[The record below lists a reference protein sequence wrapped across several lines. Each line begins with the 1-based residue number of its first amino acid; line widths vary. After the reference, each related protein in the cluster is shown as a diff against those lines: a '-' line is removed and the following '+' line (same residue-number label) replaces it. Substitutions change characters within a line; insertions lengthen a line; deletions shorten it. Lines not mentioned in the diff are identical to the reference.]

1 VDPVKHTEQIVLD
14 ALRRQVPVK
23 DLHGVSIANVRA
35 EPERP
40 FDVSFDL
47 RSGSN
52 RVQVLGEIKPAFS
65 PRLLAEIA
73 LWIQRLKSLRNDVAV
88 AVIAPALSSQAQVF
102 CVKNGIDFVDLA
114 GNISINIPGKF
125 TLQRTGIKSREAKT
139 FTPEPRRSV
148 DVFSGRSSRIL
159 RILLE
164 KPQGWS
170 VTGLARELAAET
182 TRFRETAPGAGL
194 EFEISLGAVSKAIA
208 SLEEQLLV
216 ERQDG
221 NIIVPEPTRLLQ
233 EWAEKY
239 RERYRWRLRSSFQ
252 TNNPFGRDLAAING
266 GIQGLTQGIYAF
278 TGAMAASTEAPFVD
292 IEVVDIFLASTQEDS
307 KLRTLD
313 TQTPVGPALRFISPY
328 DEGVFMYAK
337 KVGNALVV
345 SDVQAYLDLYA
356 RGGRDL
362 KQAEVFLSSSIQ
374 KRWAAVIPEP
384 Q

>member
-1 VDPVKHTEQIVLD
+1 VDTVRHTEQIVLD

-47 RSGSN
+47 RAGSN

-88 AVIAPALSSQAQVF
+88 AVIAPALSPQAQVF

-125 TLQRTGIKSREAKT
+125 TLQRTGIKTREAKT
-139 FTPEPRRSV
+139 FTPAPRRSV

-159 RILLE
+159 RVLLE
-164 KPQGWS
+164 KSQNWT
-170 VTGLARELAAET
+170 VTGLARELAAESS
-182 TRFRETAPGAGL
+182 RFREIAAGA
-194 EFEISLGAVSKAIA
+194 EIRFEISLGAVSKALA
-208 SLEEQLLV
+208 SLEEQLFV
-216 ERQDG
+216 RRHDG
-221 NIIVPEPTRLLQ
+221 NVVVPEPTRLLQ

-252 TNNPFGRDLAAING
+252 TNNPFGRDLAAICA
-266 GIQGLTQGIYAF
+266 GIQGLTPGIHAF
-278 TGAMAASTEAPFVD
+278 SGAVAASTEAPFVD
-292 IEVVDIFLASTQEDS
+292 TEVVDIFLSPNDES
-307 KLRTLD
+307 KLRDLNS
-313 TQTPVGPALRFISPY
+313 QIPVGPALRFISPY
-328 DEGVFMYAK
+328 DKGVFMYTK

-362 KQAEVFLSSSIQ
+362 KQAEVLLSSSIQ
-374 KRWAAVIPEP
+374 KRWPAA
-384 Q
+384 

>member
-1 VDPVKHTEQIVLD
+1 MDPAKQTEQLVLD
-14 ALRRQVPVK
+14 ALRRQAPLK

-35 EPERP
+35 EPEQP

-52 RVQVLGEIKPAFS
+52 RVQVLGEIKPGFS

-88 AVIAPALSSQAQVF
+88 AVIAPALSPQSQVF

-139 FTPEPRRSV
+139 FTPDLRRSV

-164 KPQGWS
+164 KPQDWS
-170 VTGLARELAAET
+170 VTGLGRELGAET
-182 TRFRETAPGAGL
+182 NRFRGTAGAGL
-194 EFEISLGAVSKAIA
+194 KFEISLGAVSKAIA

-216 ERQDG
+216 RRQDG
-221 NIIVPEPTRLLQ
+221 NIVVPEPARLLQ
-233 EWAEKY
+233 QWAEKY
-239 RERYRWRLRSSFQ
+239 KERYRWRLRTSFQ
-252 TNNPFGRDLAAING
+252 TNNPFGPDLATISA
-266 GIQGLTQGIYAF
+266 GIQGLAPGIHAF
-278 TGAMAASTEAPFVD
+278 SGAVATSTEAPFVD
-292 IEVVDIFLASTQEDS
+292 IDVIDIFLAPTHEDS

-328 DEGVFMYAK
+328 DDGVFMFAK

-362 KQAEVFLSSSIQ
+362 KQAEVLLDGNIRR
-374 KRWAAVIPEP
+374 RWPAA
-384 Q
+384 